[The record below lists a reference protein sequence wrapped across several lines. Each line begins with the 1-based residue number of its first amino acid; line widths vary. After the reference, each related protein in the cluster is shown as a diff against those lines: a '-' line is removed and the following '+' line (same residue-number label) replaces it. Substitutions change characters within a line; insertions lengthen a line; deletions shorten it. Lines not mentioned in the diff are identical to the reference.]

1 MENMGINV
9 LMRLDF
15 LSAIRLTYVK
25 FFIPIIKGE
34 LMFSRNIQPA
44 IFDLGYK
51 AAFVFLITGVIS
63 LFLPLEAPAPTQSA
77 AELWLNTEAV
87 GYLFGWLNQVILMFS
102 SSVVLLVAGLLI
114 YSSAPLRAG
123 AVWVLTLMSTLVY
136 LMSKFLSLWSVPLT
150 VKAISAENA
159 VASSAQSILV
169 TLGPNE
175 AFGLVPSIDYLGFWL
190 YGLIGLL
197 LFRPLFRQ
205 SLSAKI
211 AAIALLMYG
220 ILFHLVYVAVVV
232 DLLGQSDVG
241 DAFFLI
247 NFLVLIAVIALLFR
261 FRGSRGDTIQPTLGS
276 VAS

>member
-1 MENMGINV
+1 MMA
-9 LMRLDF
+9 D
-15 LSAIRLTYVK
+15 
-25 FFIPIIKGE
+25 
-34 LMFSRNIQPA
+34 RNISPT

-51 AAFVFLITGVIS
+51 AVIVFLITAVIS
-63 LFLPLEAPAPTQSA
+63 LALPLDAPVPTQSA
-77 AELWLNTEAV
+77 AELWLNTEV
-87 GYLFGWLNQVILMFS
+87 GGYLFGWLNQVILMFS
-102 SSVVLLVAGLLI
+102 SSLILLAAGLSI

-123 AVWVLTLMSTLVY
+123 AVWVFTLMSTLAF
-136 LMSKFLSLWSVPLT
+136 LISKFLSLWSVPLT
-150 VKAISAENA
+150 AKAIAAENA
-159 VASSAQSILV
+159 VAGSAQSILV

-220 ILFHLVYVAVVV
+220 ILFHLVYVAVMI

-241 DAFFLI
+241 DAI
-247 NFLVLIAVIALLFR
+247 SAIGYLVLISAIALLFR
-261 FRGSRGDTIQPTLGS
+261 FRGCRVDTIQPTSDS

>member
-1 MENMGINV
+1 
-9 LMRLDF
+9 
-15 LSAIRLTYVK
+15 
-25 FFIPIIKGE
+25 
-34 LMFSRNIQPA
+34 
-44 IFDLGYK
+44 
-51 AAFVFLITGVIS
+51 
-63 LFLPLEAPAPTQSA
+63 
-77 AELWLNTEAV
+77 LNTEAG
-87 GYLFGWLNQVILMFS
+87 GYLFGWLNQVILMLA
-102 SSVVLLVAGLLI
+102 SSVILLAAGLLI

-123 AVWVLTLMSTLVY
+123 AVWVLTLMSTLAF

-150 VKAISAENA
+150 VKAIAAENA
-159 VASSAQSILV
+159 VAGSAQSILT
-169 TLGPNE
+169 TLGPSE

-220 ILFHLVYVAVVV
+220 ILFHLVYVAVVI

>member
-1 MENMGINV
+1 
-9 LMRLDF
+9 
-15 LSAIRLTYVK
+15 
-25 FFIPIIKGE
+25 
-34 LMFSRNIQPA
+34 
-44 IFDLGYK
+44 
-51 AAFVFLITGVIS
+51 
-63 LFLPLEAPAPTQSA
+63 
-77 AELWLNTEAV
+77 
-87 GYLFGWLNQVILMFS
+87 
-102 SSVVLLVAGLLI
+102 
-114 YSSAPLRAG
+114 
-123 AVWVLTLMSTLVY
+123 
-136 LMSKFLSLWSVPLT
+136 
-150 VKAISAENA
+150 

-220 ILFHLVYVAVVV
+220 ILFHLVYVAVVI

-247 NFLVLIAVIALLFR
+247 NLLVLIAVIALLFR

>member
-1 MENMGINV
+1 MV
-9 LMRLDF
+9 C
-15 LSAIRLTYVK
+15 
-25 FFIPIIKGE
+25 
-34 LMFSRNIQPA
+34 RNIHPA

-51 AAFVFLITGVIS
+51 AAFVFLITAVIS
-63 LFLPLEAPAPTQSA
+63 LALPLEAPVPTQSA
-77 AELWLNTEAV
+77 AELWLNTEAG
-87 GYLFGWLNQVILMFS
+87 GYLFGWLNQVILMFA
-102 SSVVLLVAGLLI
+102 SSVILLAAGLLI

-123 AVWVLTLMSTLVY
+123 AVWVLTLMSTLAF

-150 VKAISAENA
+150 VKAIAAESA
-159 VASSAQSILV
+159 VAGSAQSILT
-169 TLGPNE
+169 TLGPSE

-220 ILFHLVYVAVVV
+220 ILFHLVYVAVVI

>member
-1 MENMGINV
+1 MV
-9 LMRLDF
+9 
-15 LSAIRLTYVK
+15 Y
-25 FFIPIIKGE
+25 
-34 LMFSRNIQPA
+34 RNISPA

-51 AAFVFLITGVIS
+51 AAFVFLLTAAIS
-63 LFLPLEAPAPTQSA
+63 FALPLEAPDPTQSA
-77 AELWLNTEAV
+77 AELWLNTEAG
-87 GYLFGWLNQVILMFS
+87 GYLFGWLNQVILMFAFA
-102 SSVVLLVAGLLI
+102 VILVAAGLLI

-123 AVWVLTLMSTLVY
+123 AVWVLTLMSTLAF
-136 LMSKFLSLWSVPLT
+136 LISKFLSLWAVPLT
-150 VKAISAENA
+150 AKAIAAENA
-159 VASSAQSILV
+159 VAGSAQSILV

>member
-1 MENMGINV
+1 MKAKVMV
-9 LMRLDF
+9 
-15 LSAIRLTYVK
+15 Y
-25 FFIPIIKGE
+25 
-34 LMFSRNIQPA
+34 RNISPA

-51 AAFVFLITGVIS
+51 AAFVFLLTAAIS
-63 LFLPLEAPAPTQSA
+63 FALPLEAPDPTQSA
-77 AELWLNTEAV
+77 AELWLNTEAG
-87 GYLFGWLNQVILMFS
+87 GYLFGWLNQVILMFAF
-102 SSVVLLVAGLLI
+102 SVILLAAGLLI

-136 LMSKFLSLWSVPLT
+136 LMSKFLSLWAVPLT

>member
-1 MENMGINV
+1 MMA
-9 LMRLDF
+9 D
-15 LSAIRLTYVK
+15 
-25 FFIPIIKGE
+25 
-34 LMFSRNIQPA
+34 RNISPT

-51 AAFVFLITGVIS
+51 AVIVFLITAVIS
-63 LFLPLEAPAPTQSA
+63 LALPLDAPVPTQSA
-77 AELWLNTEAV
+77 AELWLNTEV
-87 GYLFGWLNQVILMFS
+87 GGYLFGWLNQVILMFS
-102 SSVVLLVAGLLI
+102 SSLILLAAGLSI

-123 AVWVLTLMSTLVY
+123 AVWVFTLMSTLAF
-136 LMSKFLSLWSVPLT
+136 LISKFLSLWSVPLT
-150 VKAISAENA
+150 AKAIAAENA
-159 VASSAQSILV
+159 VAGSAQSILV

-220 ILFHLVYVAVVV
+220 ILFHLVYVAVVI

>member
-1 MENMGINV
+1 MV
-9 LMRLDF
+9 
-15 LSAIRLTYVK
+15 Y
-25 FFIPIIKGE
+25 
-34 LMFSRNIQPA
+34 RNIRPA

-51 AAFVFLITGVIS
+51 AAFVFLITAVIS
-63 LFLPLEAPAPTQSA
+63 LALPLEAPVPTQSA
-77 AELWLNTEAV
+77 AELWLNTEAG
-87 GYLFGWLNQVILMFS
+87 GYLFGWLNQVILMLA
-102 SSVVLLVAGLLI
+102 SSVILLAAGLLI

-123 AVWVLTLMSTLVY
+123 AVWVLTLMSTLAF
-136 LMSKFLSLWSVPLT
+136 LISKFLSLWSVPLT
-150 VKAISAENA
+150 VKAIAAENA
-159 VASSAQSILV
+159 VAGSAQSILT
-169 TLGPNE
+169 TLGPSE

-220 ILFHLVYVAVVV
+220 ILFHLVYVAVVI

-261 FRGSRGDTIQPTLGS
+261 FRGSRVDTIQPTLGS

>member
-1 MENMGINV
+1 
-9 LMRLDF
+9 
-15 LSAIRLTYVK
+15 
-25 FFIPIIKGE
+25 
-34 LMFSRNIQPA
+34 
-44 IFDLGYK
+44 
-51 AAFVFLITGVIS
+51 
-63 LFLPLEAPAPTQSA
+63 
-77 AELWLNTEAV
+77 LNTEAV
-87 GYLFGWLNQVILMFS
+87 GYIFGWLNQVILMFS
-102 SSVVLLVAGLLI
+102 SSVVLLAAGLLI

-123 AVWVLTLMSTLVY
+123 AVWVLTLMSTTVY

-169 TLGPNE
+169 TLSPNE

-197 LFRPLFRQ
+197 LFKPLFRQ

-220 ILFHLVYVAVVV
+220 ILFHLVYVAVVI

-247 NFLVLIAVIALLFR
+247 NFLVLITVFALLFR
-261 FRGSRGDTIQPTLGS
+261 FRGCRGDTIQPTSGS